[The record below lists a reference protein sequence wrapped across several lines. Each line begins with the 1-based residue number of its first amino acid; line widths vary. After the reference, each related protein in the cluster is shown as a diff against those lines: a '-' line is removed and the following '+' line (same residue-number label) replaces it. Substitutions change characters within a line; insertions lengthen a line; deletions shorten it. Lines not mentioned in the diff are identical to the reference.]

1 MVTVISGGT
10 VLLGNGQK
18 MESAHII
25 IENGKIKA
33 VATELPNISVDQMN
47 IIDASD
53 KFITPGLIDV
63 HTHLGIHE
71 EGIGKEGQDYNE
83 TSSPV
88 TPHVRAIDGINPRE
102 KGFEDARKAGVTTV
116 QVMPGSANVIGGEM
130 AVIKTAGQT
139 IDEMIIKQPS
149 GMKAAFGENPKR
161 IHGDQGKLPI
171 TRMGIASLFREQFI
185 QAQTYLQKIEKGG
198 EVERDLKMEN
208 LSKVLKKEIPIRAHA
223 HRADNIMTVIRLAK
237 EFDFDYTIE
246 HCTEGHHIAKY
257 IAENGVRVS
266 VGPTMSSRSKVEL
279 ADKGWHTL
287 LALRDAGVSFSI
299 TTDHPVIGI
308 EHLMTSA
315 ILAVKHGLDE
325 STALQAITL
334 NAAKHLGIEDRVG
347 SIEAGKDADLVIWSG
362 DPFDLRENVE
372 LTMINGEIVFQKS
385 EMPITALKE
394 TRKNLSV

>member
-10 VLLGNGQK
+10 VLVGNGQR
-18 MESAHII
+18 MESAHIVI
-25 IENGKIKA
+25 KNGKIKT
-33 VATELPNISVDQMN
+33 VATELPDVSSDQVNM
-47 IIDASD
+47 IDASG

-71 EGIGKEGQDYNE
+71 EGIGKEGHDFNE
-83 TSSPV
+83 TSNPT
-88 TPHVRAIDGINPRE
+88 TPHVRAIDGINPKD

-139 IDEMIIKQPS
+139 VDEMVVRHPS

-161 IHGDQGKLPI
+161 VYGEKGKLPT
-171 TRMGIASLFREQFI
+171 TRMGIAALFREQFI
-185 QAQTYLQKIEKGG
+185 QAQTYLQKIESGK
-198 EVERDLKMEN
+198 EVERDLKLEN
-208 LSKVLKKEIPIRAHA
+208 LAKVLKREIPLRAHA
-223 HRADNIMTVIRLAK
+223 HRADDIMTVIRLAK
-237 EFDFDYTIE
+237 EFGFRYTIE
-246 HCTEGHHIAKY
+246 HCTDGHHIANY

-299 TTDHPVIGI
+299 TTDHPVVGI

-315 ILAVKHGLDE
+315 ILAVKHGLEE
-325 STALQAITL
+325 SLALQAITL

-347 SIEAGKDADLVIWSG
+347 SIEVGKDADIVIWSG
-362 DPFDLRENVE
+362 DPFDLRESVE
-372 LTMINGEIVFQKS
+372 LTMINGEIVFQ
-385 EMPITALKE
+385 
-394 TRKNLSV
+394 RN